1 MALQTKAKI
10 TSIVAILAVTIGGAI
25 YVNQPESS
33 AATQS
38 TDDAYVRAD
47 FTTVA
52 SQVSGTVNEV
62 LIRDNQ
68 PVTAGD
74 LLARIDDRDFV
85 VAVDA
90 AAAQV
95 ESAQASIASLQA
107 HLVRQETAIRQ
118 AKAAL
123 AADDAAVKLAAE
135 NRLRYRNLSADGSGT
150 VQALQ
155 QAEAQL
161 TIQLANREKDQAGL
175 LAARQQIDILQ
186 ADLQKARAA
195 MAQAQAAQAAAQL
208 KLSYTRITA
217 PVSGTIGQ
225 KAVRVGAFV
234 NPGQPLL
241 AIVPLDGVYISANF
255 RETQLARMQ
264 PGQIVRINVDA
275 LPGETLMGM
284 VESLAPASGVSYSA
298 VPPHNATG
306 NFTKIVQRLPVR
318 IRIEPGQ
325 LAATRLKV
333 GMSVVPKVHIDQQS
347 SSSGVSETQRQ
358 TRQSDP
364 TVLSFGQES
373 RSR

>member
-10 TSIVAILAVTIGGAI
+10 TSIVAILAVAIGGI
-25 YVNQPESS
+25 VHLNRPESS
-33 AATQS
+33 SATQS

-47 FTTVA
+47 FTSVA
-52 SQVSGTVNEV
+52 AQVSGVVKEV

-68 PVTAGD
+68 QVVAGD
-74 LLARIDDRDFV
+74 LLVRIDDRDFI

-95 ESAQASIASLQA
+95 ESAQANIASLQA
-107 HLVRQETAIRQ
+107 HLARQQTAIRQ
-118 AKAAL
+118 AQAAL
-123 AADDAAVKLAAE
+123 AADDAAIALAEA
-135 NRLRYRNLSADGSGT
+135 NRVRYRNLAADGSGT

-161 TIQLANREKDQAGL
+161 TIQLATRDKDLAGL

-195 MAQAQAAQAAAQL
+195 MAQARAVHAAAQL

-217 PVSGTIGQ
+217 PLSGAIGQ

-264 PGQIVRINVDA
+264 PGQLVSIQVDA
-275 LPGETLMGM
+275 LPGETLMGV

-298 VPPHNATG
+298 IPPHNATG

-318 IRIEPGQ
+318 IHIAPGQ
-325 LAATRLKV
+325 RAASRLKV
-333 GMSVVPKVHIDQQS
+333 GMSVVPEVHIDEQRS
-347 SSSGVSETQRQ
+347 STAASETRRQ

-364 TVLSFGQES
+364 TAPSFGQDS
-373 RSR
+373 RAM